1 MEEDKFDNYNEIIYY
16 FKEIGLI
23 IYSEYKLKKRPL
35 SKENII
41 SKYDIFLND
50 NEIKPL
56 IKSKINH
63 KICFHYYHNLN
74 LEGNQNYKLSI
85 KLNDLKINYY
95 NFILICNLV
104 HYYNEF
110 YDTNTE
116 EVLFLLEQMKKFSKI
131 IFEGKIIKDT
141 KDGLI
146 LILLFLYYYSIL
158 AIHLYKNSYY
168 KVYQDE
174 EPASTFYDFMQIR
187 VNTLF
192 GECFEDPKYQKYEKI
207 LNNDFI
213 NLKLDSL
220 NIYSERKNNKK
231 LEFFIRF
238 IKFILLI
245 MYNDNNDEKQHNFD
259 YSMIQYSEIN
269 PNVRINL
276 VLRKAFFGII
286 NGNVNNIGSSLE
298 DLKKIKDYFFKD
310 NENPE
315 IEYYYTQII
324 QSNANLLSFSKNKID
339 INKENIEKIKNIPY
353 LSEISKKYH
362 EYNIKLMEYIEL
374 IKEKEDMI
382 KKKNENKKNQK
393 ENNNEE
399 ITNIDKIKEEMK
411 KNKFFII
418 IFTYNFIVLKTKEY
432 KNKDPNKE
440 KERDQIL
447 ADIFTKV
454 ESFCDDLIK
463 IKDEDKNNIKFI
475 SNNNYLKTLISRIF
489 YNYFVLKIIKK
500 KQKFNNVPFKKTF
513 ESFEDI
519 TKTFNIKNFLV
530 DKISADIFCINKDD
544 KNMDEAK
551 INYAKINND
560 IHNRSLS
567 SLFGYAFCSNIS
579 HPDGKKYDM
588 ACINVLDL
596 ILAKLKS
603 DPFKYDINL
612 LENLESLKEKIKQN
626 F

>member
-1 MEEDKFDNYNEIIYY
+1 M
-16 FKEIGLI
+16 
-23 IYSEYKLKKRPL
+23 
-35 SKENII
+35 
-41 SKYDIFLND
+41 
-50 NEIKPL
+50 
-56 IKSKINH
+56 
-63 KICFHYYHNLN
+63 
-74 LEGNQNYKLSI
+74 
-85 KLNDLKINYY
+85 
-95 NFILICNLV
+95 
-104 HYYNEF
+104 
-110 YDTNTE
+110 
-116 EVLFLLEQMKKFSKI
+116 
-131 IFEGKIIKDT
+131 
-141 KDGLI
+141 
-146 LILLFLYYYSIL
+146 
-158 AIHLYKNSYY
+158 
-168 KVYQDE
+168 YQDE

-220 NIYSERKNNKK
+220 NIYSERENNKK

-530 DKISADIFCINKDD
+530 DKIRADIFCINKDD